1 LKRQIIGIHHWVS
14 PKYLDRYVGE
24 MAWRLNRRELTVT
37 ERMNSLFRDVEG
49 RLTYKALI
57 A

>member
-1 LKRQIIGIHHWVS
+1 MTFRF
-14 PKYLDRYVGE
+14 
-24 MAWRLNRRELTVT
+24 NRRELTVT
-37 ERMNSLFRDVEG
+37 ERMNSLFAHVEG

>member
-1 LKRQIIGIHHWVS
+1 LGQ
-14 PKYLDRYVGE
+14 YVGE
-24 MAWRLNRRELTVT
+24 VSWRFNRRELTVT
-37 ERMNSLFRDVEG
+37 ERMNALFAHVEG